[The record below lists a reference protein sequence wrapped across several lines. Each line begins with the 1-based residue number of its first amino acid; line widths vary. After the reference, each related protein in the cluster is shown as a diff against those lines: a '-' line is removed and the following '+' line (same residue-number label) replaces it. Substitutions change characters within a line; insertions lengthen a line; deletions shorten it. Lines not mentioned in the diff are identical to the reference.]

1 LAQWIAGFLGKE
13 LSATNNPLQGIHC
26 VDLSGSEAL
35 SFRDMMGRAQNA
47 SGMFGLRLG
56 FGRAVT
62 RLCFLLIWWIPFMRE
77 VPRDFLGRLESDF
90 LFSNK
95 DAIALQEGKFRRF
108 YP

>member
-1 LAQWIAGFLGKE
+1 MAGFLGNE
-13 LSATNNPLQGIHC
+13 LNATNNPLQGLYC
-26 VDLSGSEAL
+26 VDLSGSETL
-35 SFRDMMGRAQNA
+35 SFRDMVSRAQNA
-47 SGMFGLRLG
+47 SGMIGLRLG

-62 RLCFLLIWWIPFMRE
+62 RLCFLLICWIPFMRE

-95 DAIALQEGKFRRF
+95 DAIALKEEKFRRF